1 MILKYCKSF
10 LVVGSVLF
18 IQGVAAQS
26 FSGVDDL
33 GRVITQQAEVGSKKA
48 NKQVGIFYF
57 LWQGDAGSP
66 TSEKNWDLT
75 KIYQDYP
82 EVFHDFHH
90 PNWGGGAAGP
100 GKYYF
105 WGEPIYGYYRG
116 DDYWVHLKNIQLLAD
131 AQVDFLVL
139 DATNRLTYPKQVKEL
154 MRAMMTVRKQGKP
167 APKIVFYTNT
177 ASGDAMQEI
186 YDTFYSPNAAER
198 VADNWYYLDGKP
210 LIIGLSKE
218 AKGRTYEKFF
228 TIRESQW
235 PNEPEK
241 VDGWPW
247 IEFQRPQK
255 VYTNNKGKREI
266 VNVSASQHPNLDASM
281 GGSAFYGKAGNWG
294 RSFRNNNPGNPDKE
308 IAYGYNI
315 QEQWDFAI
323 SQDVPFVF
331 ITGWNEWIAGKW
343 SRGDQYKDQAHFV
356 DQANAEYSRDIEPSW
371 TAGLKDNYYLQMIS
385 NIRRYKG
392 TDGVI
397 TIDRS
402 TVMPAITAWNTVKSV
417 YVDYVG
423 DVIDRNHPGAQSEPK
438 VMYTNRSGRN
448 DLENVKLLA
457 TDSELGF
464 YVQTANRLTERTKEN
479 WMTLWL
485 NTDENYRSGWYGY
498 DFRVIQGERIQ
509 RFNQGAWQDIGK
521 VSFEISDNAVLI
533 KIPNSILGL
542 PKKNYNIEFK
552 WSDNMQKDDP
562 LDWYVNGDT
571 APGGRLNLTVWIK

>member
-33 GRVITQQAEVGSKKA
+33 GRVITQQAEVGSKRA

-90 PNWGGGAAGP
+90 PNWGGGSAGP

-116 DDYWVHLKNIQLLAD
+116 DDYWVHLKNMQLLAD

-198 VADNWYYLDGKP
+198 VSDNWYYLDGKP

-308 IAYGYNI
+308 VAYGYNI
-315 QEQWDFAI
+315 QEQWDFAL